1 MLAGKKILLGITG
14 SIAAYKSASLVRLF
28 KKSGAEVQVVATPSA
43 LDFITPLTLSTLSE
57 RPVYSQFV
65 KNEQGEWVNHVDLAL
80 WADLLVIAPASAN
93 TLAKMASGGCDNLLL
108 AVYLSAKC
116 PVFFAPAMDL
126 DMYKHG
132 STQKNINTLI
142 GYGNHFIQPGTGQL
156 ASGLEGEGR
165 MAEPED
171 ILGQVHN
178 YFHRSALAG
187 KEVLLT
193 AGPTYEAIDPVR
205 FIGNRSTGKMGYALA
220 RELVLA
226 GARVHLISGPT
237 AMAIPAGLSSFTA
250 VESAADMFAACAN
263 RFPTADVAI
272 MSAAVADYSPANPAN
287 QKIKKT
293 TSDLTVQLKSTTD
306 ILAWMGQKKGNN
318 QFLLGFAL
326 ETNDGLAHAR
336 AKLERKKLD
345 AIVLNSLQDAGAG
358 FGHDTNQVTLLS
370 ANGAEVHLSLR
381 SKDEIASEIVAYLDQ
396 QIRNAK

>member
-28 KKSGAEVQVVATPSA
+28 KKSGAEVQVVITPSA

-57 RPVYSQFV
+57 RPVYSKFV

-80 WADLLVIAPASAN
+80 WADVLVIAPASAN
-93 TLAKMASGGCDNLLL
+93 TLAKMASGGCDNLLM

-132 STQKNINTLI
+132 STQHNISTLT
-142 GYGNHFIQPGTGQL
+142 GFGNHFIQPGTGQL

-171 ILGQVHN
+171 ILIQVQQF
-178 YFHRSALAG
+178 FHRSALVG

-205 FIGNRSTGKMGYALA
+205 FIGNRSSGKMGYALA

-237 AMAIPAGLSSFTA
+237 ALAVPVGLSSFTA
-250 VESAADMFAACAN
+250 VESASEMFAACSS
-263 RFPTADVAI
+263 RFPTADLAI
-272 MSAAVADYSPANPAN
+272 MSAAVADYSPANSADK
-287 QKIKKT
+287 KIKKT
-293 TSDLTVQLKSTTD
+293 AANLTIELKSTTD
-306 ILAWMGQKKGNN
+306 ILGWMGKEKGKN

-326 ETNDGLAHAR
+326 ETNDGLSYAR
-336 AKLERKKLD
+336 AKLERKNLD

-358 FGHDTNQVTLLS
+358 FGYDTNQVTLLS
-370 ANGAEVHLSLR
+370 AKGEEVHLSLR

>member
-28 KKSGAEVQVVATPSA
+28 KKSGAEVQVVATSSA

-132 STQKNINTLI
+132 STQKNINTLV

-171 ILGQVHN
+171 ILVQVHN

-250 VESAADMFAACAN
+250 VESAADMFAACAS

-272 MSAAVADYSPANPAN
+272 MSAAVADYSPTNPAN

-306 ILAWMGQKKGNN
+306 ILAWMGQKKGNK

-326 ETNDGLAHAR
+326 ETNDGLVHAR

-370 ANGAEVHLSLR
+370 ANGDEVHLSLR